1 MTTVTLRM
9 PDNIVHSMDAH
20 AKQLHLSRS
29 EYIKRAILNMNK
41 ILLEETRAQRL
52 IAASR
57 KVRQESM
64 IVNAEFEAIE
74 HDPKD

>member
-1 MTTVTLRM
+1 MTTVTLRI
-9 PDNIVHSMDAH
+9 PDNIVHNIDAH
-20 AKQLHLSRS
+20 ARSLHLSRS

-41 ILLEETRAQRL
+41 VLLEQTRTQRL

-64 IVNAEFEAIE
+64 IVNAEFGAIE
-74 HDPKD
+74 YDPKD